1 MWVYLAV
8 VVVVAELLGAAAV
21 VALPLARLQLAARPR
36 LRRPLAAPAVLAAKV
51 DIFLFKS
58 IYSEACTCIRS
69 HGRHSRAP
77 PRSAAPAATAAP
89 HHSGCVLPSPV
100 IDIE

>member
-21 VALPLARLQLAARPR
+21 VALPLARRQLAARPR
-36 LRRPLAAPAVLAAKV
+36 LRRPLAAPAVLAAKY
-51 DIFLFKS
+51 FLISSHS
-58 IYSEACTCIRS
+58 IYQEAFTCIRS

-89 HHSGCVLPSPV
+89 RHSGCGLPSPV
-100 IDIE
+100 IDD